1 MTGATS
7 GDPSG
12 YDDAGRPIRS
22 LPVLELV
29 RLSVYWLGLSAIF
42 TGLTAILTGRL
53 QFAGM
58 VPKGTEGA
66 AYFQMTVLGSII
78 AALVQ
83 PTIGSISDYTVTR
96 WGRRKPYIFIGS
108 ILDVVFLFGIASSN
122 TVLSIAAFFVLLQ
135 FSSNAAQ
142 GPFQGYVPDL
152 VPAPQVGLAS
162 ALVGLMQVL
171 GNVAGFAIGA
181 VAVAT
186 NEFFLGTMAL
196 GVVELVTMLSV
207 VLRVREGRAPKD
219 RAGRS
224 WGAIAREAWGSD
236 ILAERSFLF
245 LVGSRLFVLMGG
257 GTLIALSTFYLAQ
270 TFGLDQ
276 ESAGRTLLV
285 VLGVGAAGNVVA
297 VIPAGRISD
306 RVGRKPVIWA
316 SCLIG
321 GVGMAITAVA
331 PSIAIA
337 VVGVACIGISGGVFL
352 AVDWAL
358 MTDIIPKASSGRYM
372 GISNVA
378 TASSGILAVAIGGNL
393 MDAANA
399 SLGYGAG
406 PRAALT
412 LAIAYFVVGAVLL
425 VPVDARRREDAPAGS
440 LVAEPVASA
449 P

>member
-1 MTGATS
+1 
-7 GDPSG
+7 
-12 YDDAGRPIRS
+12 
-22 LPVLELV
+22 
-29 RLSVYWLGLSAIF
+29 
-42 TGLTAILTGRL
+42 
-53 QFAGM
+53 
-58 VPKGTEGA
+58 
-66 AYFQMTVLGSII
+66 MTVLGSII
-78 AALVQ
+78 AAVVQ
-83 PTIGSISDYTVTR
+83 PTIGSISDYTVSR

-108 ILDVVFLFGIASSN
+108 ILDVVFLFGIATSN

-171 GNVAGFAIGA
+171 GNVTGFAIGA

-196 GVVELVTMLSV
+196 GLVELVTMLSV
-207 VLRVREGRAPKD
+207 VLRVREGRAPKN

-224 WGAIAREAWGSD
+224 WAAIAREAWGSD
-236 ILAERSFLF
+236 ILVERSFLF
-245 LVGSRLFVLMGG
+245 LVGSRLFVLMGS

-270 TFGLDQ
+270 TFGLGQ
-276 ESAGRTLLV
+276 ESAGRTLLL
-285 VLGVGAAGNVVA
+285 VLAVGLAGNAIA
-297 VIPAGRISD
+297 VIPAGRMSD

-321 GVGMAITAVA
+321 GVGMAITATAPTIPVA
-331 PSIAIA
+331 I
-337 VVGVACIGISGGVFL
+337 VGVACIGISGGVFL

-406 PRAALT
+406 PRAALA
-412 LAIAYFVVGAVLL
+412 LAIAYFVAGALLL
-425 VPVDARRREDAPAGS
+425 VPVDARRREDAPTD
-440 LVAEPVASA
+440 A
-449 P
+449 PPSKADVTTP